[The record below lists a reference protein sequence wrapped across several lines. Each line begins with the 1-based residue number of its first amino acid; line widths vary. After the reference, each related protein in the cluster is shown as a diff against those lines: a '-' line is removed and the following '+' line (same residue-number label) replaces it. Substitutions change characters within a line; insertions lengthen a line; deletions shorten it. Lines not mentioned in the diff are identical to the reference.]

1 MPALR
6 GTPDFPAER
15 APPSVYGSRLN
26 RLERKVAIVTGAA
39 SGIGHATAARF
50 IAEGARVVA
59 ADRNVSALRDAFG
72 NAAVVVETDVADS
85 QSVAALIETTRSAY
99 DRPEVLAH
107 FAGITR
113 DAMAAKL
120 ELDAWEEVLRVNL
133 TGTFLVARAAAVE
146 MRERGGGS
154 IVLTSS
160 RSYLGNIGQ
169 SNYAA
174 SKGGVVS
181 LMRTLALEY
190 GKWNVR
196 VNALVPGYIE
206 TPMTAAI
213 PEKVRGLAL
222 EGTPLR
228 RAGQPREVAS
238 AALFLASD
246 EAAYITGIVL
256 PIDGGR
262 TTGLAPA

>member
-1 MPALR
+1 MIGADL
-6 GTPDFPAER
+6 DAER
-15 APPSVYGSRLN
+15 VRSVLG
-26 RLERKVAIVTGAA
+26 E
-39 SGIGHATAARF
+39 H
-50 IAEGARVVA
+50 VVA
-59 ADRNVSALRDAFG
+59 LDV
-72 NAAVVVETDVADS
+72 DVAD
-85 QSVAALIETTRSAY
+85 QASVTSLIERTKERHGRI
-99 DRPEVLAH
+99 DVLAH

-113 DAMAAKL
+113 DAMASKL

-133 TGTFLVARAAAVE
+133 TGTFLTARAAAVA
-146 MRERGGGS
+146 MREIGGGS

-196 VNALVPGYIE
+196 VNALAPGYIE

-213 PEKVRGLAL
+213 PDRVRHLAL

-228 RAGQPREVAS
+228 RAGRPEEVA
-238 AALFLASD
+238 AATLFLASD
-246 EAAYITGIVL
+246 DASYITGIVL
-256 PIDGGR
+256 AVDGGR
-262 TTGLAPA
+262 TTGFAPA

>member
-1 MPALR
+1 M
-6 GTPDFPAER
+6 
-15 APPSVYGSRLN
+15 N
-26 RLERKVAIVTGAA
+26 RLEGKVAIVTGAA
-39 SGIGHATAARF
+39 SGIGRATALRF
-50 IAEGARVVA
+50 SEEGARVVA
-59 ADRNVSALRDAFG
+59 ADLDLDRVRTILGDTVLALG
-72 NAAVVVETDVADS
+72 VDVAD
-85 QSVAALIETTRSAY
+85 QASVADLFARTKEEYGRV
-99 DRPEVLAH
+99 DVLAH

-113 DAMAAKL
+113 DGMASKL

-133 TGTFLVARAAAVE
+133 TGTFLTARAAAVE
-146 MRERGGGS
+146 MRASGGGS
-154 IVLTSS
+154 IILTSS

-196 VNALVPGYIE
+196 VNALAPGYID

-213 PEKVRGLAL
+213 PERVRHLAL

-228 RAGQPREVAS
+228 RAGRPEEVA
-238 AALFLASD
+238 AATLFLASED
-246 EAAYITGIVL
+246 ASYITGIVL
-256 PIDGGR
+256 AIDGGR
-262 TTGLAPA
+262 TTGFAPA

>member
-1 MPALR
+1 M
-6 GTPDFPAER
+6 
-15 APPSVYGSRLN
+15 SRL
-26 RLERKVAIVTGAA
+26 EGKVAIVTGAA
-39 SGIGHATAARF
+39 SGIGRATALRF
-50 IAEGARVVA
+50 AEEGARVVA
-59 ADRNVSALRDAFG
+59 ADLDLDRVRTVLGDAVLALE
-72 NAAVVVETDVADS
+72 VDVAD
-85 QSVAALIETTRSAY
+85 QGSVADLFARTKEEHGSI
-99 DRPEVLAH
+99 DVLAH

-120 ELDAWEEVLRVNL
+120 DLDAWDEVLRVNL
-133 TGTFLVARAAAVE
+133 TGTFLTARAAAVE
-146 MRERGGGS
+146 MRANGGGS
-154 IVLTSS
+154 IILTSS

-181 LMRTLALEY
+181 LTRTLALEY

-196 VNALVPGYIE
+196 VNALAPGYIE

-213 PEKVRGLAL
+213 PEHVRHLAL

-228 RAGQPREVAS
+228 RAGRPEEVA
-238 AALFLASD
+238 AATLFLASD
-246 EAAYITGIVL
+246 DASYVTGIVL
-256 PIDGGR
+256 AIDGGR

>member
-1 MPALR
+1 
-6 GTPDFPAER
+6 
-15 APPSVYGSRLN
+15 VN
-26 RLERKVAIVTGAA
+26 RLAGKVAIVTGAA
-39 SGIGHATAARF
+39 SGIGRATAQRF
-50 IAEGARVVA
+50 AAEGARVA
-59 ADRNVSALRDAFG
+59 AVDVNERGLRDLGAG
-72 NAAVVVETDVADS
+72 ILALEADVAD
-85 QSVAALIETTRSAY
+85 QGSVARMIDRVKAAY
-99 DRPEVLAH
+99 GRVDALAH

-120 ELDAWEEVLRVNL
+120 ELDAWESVLRVNL
-133 TGTFLVARAAAVE
+133 TGTFLVAKAVAEE

-169 SNYAA
+169 ANYAA

-190 GKWNVR
+190 GKFNVR
-196 VNALVPGYIE
+196 VNALAPGFIE
-206 TPMTAAI
+206 TPMTAVV
-213 PEKVRGLAL
+213 PEKIRVRAI

-228 RAGQPREVAS
+228 RAGTADEVA
-238 AALFLASD
+238 AATLFLVSD
-246 EAAYITGIVL
+246 EASYVTGVVL
-256 PIDGGR
+256 AIDGGR

>member
-1 MPALR
+1 
-6 GTPDFPAER
+6 
-15 APPSVYGSRLN
+15 
-26 RLERKVAIVTGAA
+26 
-39 SGIGHATAARF
+39 
-50 IAEGARVVA
+50 VVA
-59 ADRNVSALRDAFG
+59 ADTNARALRDAFG
-72 NAAVVVETDVADS
+72 DTALCVETDVADPA
-85 QSVAALIETTRSAY
+85 SVAALIEATKTSY
-99 DRPEVLAH
+99 EPPGVLAH

-120 ELDAWEEVLRVNL
+120 ELDAWEAVLRVNL
-133 TGTFLVARAAAVE
+133 TGTFLVARACAVE
-146 MRERGGGS
+146 MRARGGGS

-196 VNALVPGYIE
+196 VNALAPGYIE

-213 PEKVRGLAL
+213 PEKVRGMAL
-222 EGTPLR
+222 EGTPLA
-228 RAGQPREVAS
+228 RAGKAEEVA
-238 AALFLASD
+238 AATLFLASD
-246 EAAYITGIVL
+246 DASYITGVVL